1 MSEKKLPPLSKLIF
15 PAYLTITRGIKIGNN
30 DIVIQEQF
38 SNTSIDLKNLE
49 AYRQYFDFKSRLP
62 LTYIYIIAQRA
73 LLHLMLHKDFT
84 IAVPG
89 IVHISNEILLNPE
102 FNMNEEFEIKSS
114 MRVPVKEGSLFPTAV
129 IQFYQNGIEVAR
141 NVSNYIAKRKSTQK
155 RGKREVSES
164 TFGVPSFTKDWFVK
178 KSVGKSYAHLS
189 NDKNPIHTSKLF
201 AKIAGFKHPIAHG
214 WYSVSRSVS
223 TAEKQSKRE
232 FKTLHVAFNKPIYLP
247 SNVQFELNGSDN
259 FRITHGQKQYSYL
272 EGELR

>member
-15 PAYLTITRGIKIGNN
+15 PAYLTITRGIKIGNK
-30 DIVIQEQF
+30 DIVIQEEF
-38 SNTSIDLKNLE
+38 SNISIDLENLL
-49 AYRQYFDFKSRLP
+49 AYRQYFDFKSKLP

-102 FNMNEEFEIKSS
+102 FSVNEEFEIKSS
-114 MRVPVKEGSLFPTAV
+114 IHVPVKEGSLFPTAI
-129 IQFYQNGIEVAR
+129 IQFYQNGIEVAK

-155 RGKREVSES
+155 RSKREVNES
-164 TFGVPSFTKDWFVK
+164 TFGVPSFNENWFVK

-201 AKIAGFKHPIAHG
+201 AKIAGFKRPIAHG

-223 TAEKQSKRE
+223 TAEKQSERE
-232 FKTLHVAFNKPIYLP
+232 FKTLHVAFSKPIYLP
-247 SNVQFELNGSDN
+247 SNVQLELNGSDN